1 MVQNLSSFKNVGIF
15 TSQLAVPV
23 KGDPFNEVSNIIHT
37 DGLISGDEIRI
48 STFVRT
54 PTGIKENRILVMVT
68 VP

>member
-48 STFVRT
+48 STYKKSN
-54 PTGIKENRILVMVT
+54 GSIKEDRLLVKVIIK
-68 VP
+68 